1 MIPRPFAASHR
12 RSAALLMA
20 AALLVAACG
29 REKRAPREAPAE
41 AQVTVLGPE
50 SIVVVDSVELR
61 TGPAISGTLQPDVQ
75 AQVRA
80 EVTGTVLQT
89 YVEQGQRVAKG
100 TALAR
105 IDDRAVEDAYRSA
118 QSQVRSAEANRDV
131 ARRNAERAQALSK
144 AGAIADR
151 DLEQAESQ
159 ATAAEAQLADAQA
172 RLASAEKTLGYT
184 RVTSPITGVVSERQA
199 SAGDVMQVGDALFT
213 IVDPRTLRLQGTVPA
228 EQVGELKSG
237 APVQFTVT
245 GYRGRTFSGRIDR
258 VNPTADP
265 ATRQVRVYVS
275 IPNSEQSLVAGLYA
289 EGQVG
294 AAIRRALLAPANAV
308 DQRGVMPT
316 VLRLRGGRA
325 EQVQVALGIRDP
337 AKDRLEIRSGV
348 ARGDTLILSS
358 AGVTPG
364 AVVRVETLETAGGKA
379 PGAR

>member
-364 AVVRVETLETAGGKA
+364 AVVRVETL
-379 PGAR
+379 